1 MHRFNQLKQ
10 MLKEILN
17 PNHRLPSVFAGIT
30 PIVKLKTKFIKQ
42 LIIEQPSI
50 DSEDEPVLLIRMRQD
65 GNTSIRTISY
75 TTADIINKKG
85 LRDVVP
91 LYLVLQDYKDR
102 LYLALTYV
110 KFFAPVSDIS
120 PNQLN
125 LFSENER

>member
-1 MHRFNQLKQ
+1 

-17 PNHRLPSVFAGIT
+17 PCHRLPSVFLGIT
-30 PIVKLKTKFIKQ
+30 PVIKLKTKYIKQ
-42 LIIEQPSI
+42 LTIEQPPMN
-50 DSEDEPVLLIRMRQD
+50 SEDEPVLLIRMPQD

-91 LYLVLQDYKDR
+91 LILVLQDFKER

-110 KFFAPVSDIS
+110 KFFAPDSEI
-120 PNQLN
+120 PKNQLN
-125 LFSENER
+125 LFTDAETGKKSK